1 MIHLDLIIQ
10 RRNRLEEKEYNE
22 QLYQLHDLQDSSN
35 PLEDNSDNDLKK
47 FNPLPNRAVLDL
59 TKIDNDYLIMV
70 HVLGA
75 LLLVVGGVVNDE
87 TDRCCVKRRDFGSKS
102 SQNLVFL
109 QFFCFKPE
117 IILNRD

>member
-10 RRNRLEEKEYNE
+10 RRNRLEEEENNE

-59 TKIDNDYLIMV
+59 TKIDNDYLV
-70 HVLGA
+70 
-75 LLLVVGGVVNDE
+75 
-87 TDRCCVKRRDFGSKS
+87 
-102 SQNLVFL
+102 
-109 QFFCFKPE
+109 
-117 IILNRD
+117 IICLF